1 MKNERIIREGL
12 TFDDLLLLP
21 GKSNFLPSEADISSQ
36 FTREI
41 RLHTPLISSAMDT
54 VTESELAICMAQ
66 EGGIGIIHKN
76 MSIQEQSSQ
85 IDQVKRSESG
95 LITDPITIKPDDT
108 VEYATILMKRFSI
121 SGLPVTEGKT
131 LVGIITNRDIRFVT
145 NFSQPVSNMMTQGRD
160 KLVTFSDGIDIEEAK
175 ILLHQHRIE
184 KLLRVNENFEL
195 TGLLTIKDINK
206 KQQYP
211 GASQDPSGRL
221 LVGAAIGPGQD
232 LFDRADALIAV
243 HVDVLVLDTAH
254 GHSDNVIKA
263 AKELRSRYP
272 QVQLIAG
279 NVATA
284 EATQELIKA
293 GVDAVKVGIG
303 PGSICT
309 TRVVSGIGVPQMTA
323 IFDCSEVAKKHQV
336 PIIAD
341 GGIKYSGDIVKALA
355 GGASTVML
363 GSMLAGTT
371 ESPGQIILYQG
382 RRYKQYRGMGSIGAM
397 KKGSKDR
404 YFQED
409 KEASKLVPEGI
420 EGRVPY
426 KGSLRD
432 TIYQMI
438 GGLRSGMGYTG
449 CKNLQEL
456 SEKSHFIKISPA
468 GLKESHVHDVFIT
481 EEAPNYK
488 TS

>member
-21 GKSNFLPSEADISSQ
+21 GKSDFLPSEAEISSQ
-36 FTREI
+36 LTRGI
-41 RLHTPLISSAMDT
+41 RLNTPLISSAMDT
-54 VTESELAICMAQ
+54 VTEAELAICMAQ

-76 MSIQEQSSQ
+76 MSIQEQASQ

-95 LITDPITIKPDDT
+95 LITDPITIKADDT
-108 VEYATILMKRFSI
+108 VEYATILMKRFNI
-121 SGLPVTEGKT
+121 SGLPVTDGKT

-145 NFSQPVSNMMTQGRD
+145 NFGQPVSNKMTQGRD
-160 KLVTFSDGIDIEEAK
+160 NLVTFSDGITTEEAK
-175 ILLHQHRIE
+175 KLLHNHRIE
-184 KLLRVNENFEL
+184 KLLRVNHNYEL

-211 GASQDPSGRL
+211 GASQDSSGRL
-221 LVGAAIGPGQD
+221 IVGAAVGPGQD
-232 LFDRADALIAV
+232 LYDRTEALVGV

-254 GHSDNVIKA
+254 GHSVNVINA

-284 EATQELIKA
+284 EATEALIKA
-293 GVDAVKVGIG
+293 GVDAVKIGIG

-323 IFDCSEVAKKHQV
+323 IFDCSEIAKKYQV
-336 PIIAD
+336 PVIAD

-409 KEASKLVPEGI
+409 KETSKLVPEGI

-449 CKNLQEL
+449 CKNIKTLG
-456 SEKSHFIKISPA
+456 EKAQFIKISPA
-468 GLKESHVHDVFIT
+468 GLKESHVHDVYIT
-481 EEAPNYK
+481 EEAPNYR